1 MSRPKKSALES
12 VFDTQVKAERDFYSR
27 PWLWG
32 TSLLGLLMI
41 LAFPIIAMACDTKK
55 KKKPNEEEEEGEGGA
70 CATAIPRAA
79 IVAVAGVVLLVL
91 AHFVWVARNPK
102 AAAQRSVAA
111 MSWGMFVAFVEA
123 MAQLIVYGVVS
134 IVRAILAIES

>member
-70 CATAIPRAA
+70 A